1 MNPPSGLLT
10 VIVFHLSPGD
20 KLFKQ
25 NQLKSRRYTLNDR
38 FRQINFFCTG
48 KKIYGGQFAQ
58 PAWQAIGPIG
68 LIRPIQNWSYRTY
81 KTYTE

>member
-10 VIVFHLSPGD
+10 FIVFHLSPGD

-38 FRQINFFCTG
+38 IRQTIFFLHG
-48 KKIYGGQFAQ
+48 QKKYGN
-58 PAWQAIGPIG
+58 
-68 LIRPIQNWSYRTY
+68 RSYRASP
-81 KTYTE
+81 